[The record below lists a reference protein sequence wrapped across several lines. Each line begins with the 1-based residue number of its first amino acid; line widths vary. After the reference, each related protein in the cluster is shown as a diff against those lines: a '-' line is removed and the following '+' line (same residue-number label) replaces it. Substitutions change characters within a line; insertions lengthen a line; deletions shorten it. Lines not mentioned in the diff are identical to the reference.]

1 MICYYVM
8 LTISSMVI
16 QYFEIRLLID
26 NENQMIIYPFR
37 VLTKF
42 QIRTHSLACYAIGS
56 DTGTRSCLVYSFN
69 CSPKCN

>member
-26 NENQMIIYPFR
+26 NENQMIIGAQLF
-37 VLTKF
+37 
-42 QIRTHSLACYAIGS
+42 H
-56 DTGTRSCLVYSFN
+56 
-69 CSPKCN
+69 